1 MAATLTTIVDQY
13 KAILPQDLYSKLYQ
27 AAEEVS
33 EDMAPVMAPAF
44 QIELHKA
51 CEGYFQALKSI
62 GKEMQDDK
70 KTFLKQAEH
79 EDKQRELRAF
89 PMNT

>member
-33 EDMAPVMAPAF
+33 EDMAPVF

-51 CEGYFQALKSI
+51 CEGYFQALKTI